1 MSVEAYKETLEFQA
15 EVNQLLKL
23 MIHSLYSN
31 KEIFLRELI
40 SNASDA
46 CDKLRFEAL
55 GQDDL
60 YEGDSELNIH
70 IAYDKDNKTVT
81 VTDNGIGM
89 SREELVSNI
98 GTIANSG
105 TKKFIDSLSGDQL
118 KDSHLIGQFGVGFYS
133 TFIVADKVTVKSRRA
148 GLSAD
153 QGVMWESTG
162 EGTYTLETIELEKHG
177 TEIILHIKEGEEE
190 FIDGWRLRNIIHT
203 YSDHISLPI
212 LMPKEATDE
221 AEGEDNEKD
230 VTPAEDETVN
240 KASALWVRSKKD
252 IEEDEYKEFYKHVS
266 HDFEEPMKWSHNQIE
281 GNMSYTSLLYIPNHA
296 PYDLYERDRKQG
308 IKLYVKRVFIMDDTE
323 HLLPTYLRFIRGVVD
338 SDDLPLNVSREIL
351 QHNRVIDKIRAASVK
366 KVLGMIESMAKN
378 DQEQYAKFWSTFGQ
392 VIKEGPVE
400 DFANKEQISKLLRFS
415 STHTDS
421 EVQDISL
428 EDYISRMKE
437 GQETIYFITAESFA
451 AAKNSPHLEVFRRK
465 NIEVLLMP
473 DRVDE
478 WLVEHLKDF
487 DGKSLQSIA
496 KGDLDL
502 GAIEDEDD
510 KKAQEKAEGDFKD
523 VIEKIKECLKDK
535 AKEVRVTHR
544 LTDSPACLVLEQN
557 DMGLQMQQIMKAA
570 GQNMPAS
577 QPILELNPEHS
588 LVAKLKDIS
597 DEDALNNWSH
607 LLFDQAM
614 LAEGGQLD
622 DPAAF
627 VKRMNQMLQ

>member
-1 MSVEAYKETLEFQA
+1 MTVEAYKETLEFQA

-55 GQDDL
+55 GKDDL
-60 YEGDSELNIH
+60 YEGDADLNIH
-70 IAYDKDNKTVT
+70 ISYDKDNKTIT
-81 VTDNGIGM
+81 VIDNGIGM
-89 SREELVSNI
+89 SRDELVENI

-133 TFIVADKVTVKSRRA
+133 TFIVADKVIVKSRRA

-162 EGTYTLETIELEKHG
+162 EGTYTLETVEQEKHG

-190 FIDGWRLRNIIHT
+190 FLDGWRLRNIIHT

-212 LMPKEATDE
+212 LMPKEAT
-221 AEGEDNEKD
+221 GEDEK
-230 VTPAEDETVN
+230 EDAVLEIETVN
-240 KASALWVRSKKD
+240 KASALWVRAKKD
-252 IEEDEYKEFYKHVS
+252 IKEEEYKEFYKHVS

-281 GNMSYTSLLYIPNHA
+281 GNMSYTSLLYIPSHA

-308 IKLYVKRVFIMDDTE
+308 IKLYAKRVFIMDETE
-323 HLLPTYLRFIRGVVD
+323 HLMPTYLRFIRGVVD

-351 QHNRVIDKIRAASVK
+351 QHNRIIDKIKSASVK
-366 KVLGMIESMAKN
+366 KVLGMLESMAKN
-378 DQEQYAKFWSTFGQ
+378 DKEQYAKFWSAFGQ
-392 VIKEGPVE
+392 VMKEGPVE

-415 STHTDS
+415 STQTDS
-421 EVQDISL
+421 EVQDVSL

-437 GQETIYFITAESFA
+437 GQETIYFITAETFA

-465 NIEVLLMP
+465 GIEVLLMT

-478 WLVEHLKDF
+478 WLVEHVKDF
-487 DGKSLQSIA
+487 DGKKLQSIA

-502 GAIEDEDD
+502 GAIEDEED

-523 VIEKIKECLKDK
+523 VIEKITECLKDK

-544 LTDSPACLVLEQN
+544 LTDSPACLVLDQN

-570 GQNMPAS
+570 GQNMPES
-577 QPILELNPEHS
+577 KPVLELNPQHS
-588 LVAKLKDIS
+588 LIAKLKDMS
-597 DEDALNNWSH
+597 DEEALNDWSQ

-627 VKRMNQMLQ
+627 VKRMNQMLQQ